1 MLFRSVRNDLFEFA
15 EPARSGRAADPKQQR
30 ALFSVR
36 DAPGIEISLDILVER
51 HVLKVRPADPAI
63 EAGETVP
70 RAPGSA
76 ADRLVQLLIA
86 QPADAGAAGVTAIV
100 VQRPQQL
107 QYLDRAAVAFVDEQ
121 GGATADHRSLAQGKH
136 MALPRRPA

>member
-1 MLFRSVRNDLFEFA
+1 MAVAQRLPVLEGEQRGVRNDLFEFA

-70 RAPGSA
+70 RAPRSA
-76 ADRLVQLLIA
+76 SDRLVQLPIVPNA
-86 QPADAGAAGVTAIV
+86 NTGAHGVKNG
-100 VQRPQQL
+100 
-107 QYLDRAAVAFVDEQ
+107 RACGRE
-121 GGATADHRSLAQGKH
+121 
-136 MALPRRPA
+136 RRG

>member
-76 ADRLVQLLIA
+76 ADRLVQLRSEERRVGKECLSTCQFLWSPYNLKKKNSTILLIN
-86 QPADAGAAGVTAIV
+86 
-100 VQRPQQL
+100 
-107 QYLDRAAVAFVDEQ
+107 FK
-121 GGATADHRSLAQGKH
+121 S
-136 MALPRRPA
+136 

>member
-86 QPADAGAAGVTAIV
+86 QQADAGAAGVTAIV
-100 VQRPQQL
+100 VQRRSEQHTAGL
-107 QYLDRAAVAFVDEQ
+107 Q
-121 GGATADHRSLAQGKH
+121 SLMRTSYA
-136 MALPRRPA
+136 

>member
-1 MLFRSVRNDLFEFA
+1 MDVVKRLPVLEGEQRGVRNDLFEFA

-76 ADRLVQLLIA
+76 ADRLVQLLIS
-86 QPADAGAAGVTAIV
+86 QQADAGAAGVTAIF
-100 VQRPQQL
+100 VQRPQPIG
-107 QYLDRAAVAFVDEQ
+107 RPSGRERV
-121 GGATADHRSLAQGKH
+121 GKYG
-136 MALPRRPA
+136 

>member
-1 MLFRSVRNDLFEFA
+1 MAVAKRLPVLEGEQRGVRNDLFEFA

-86 QPADAGAAGVTAIV
+86 QQADAGA
-100 VQRPQQL
+100 
-107 QYLDRAAVAFVDEQ
+107 DRKS
-121 GGATADHRSLAQGKH
+121 TRLNSSH
-136 MALPRRPA
+136 